1 MLLRIALVIAA
12 IGLAV
17 LIIIAR
23 QIEVNDT
30 TVERI
35 GGSSVRLKGKV
46 VSVSGNTM
54 IEISRETT
62 EKVFAFGNVSV
73 EKGSVVEIVGRLD
86 GGRIIADKITVLG

>member
-35 GGSSVRLKGKV
+35 GGSSVRL
-46 VSVSGNTM
+46 
-54 IEISRETT
+54 
-62 EKVFAFGNVSV
+62 
-73 EKGSVVEIVGRLD
+73 
-86 GGRIIADKITVLG
+86 

>member
-1 MLLRIALVIAA
+1 
-12 IGLAV
+12 
-17 LIIIAR
+17 
-23 QIEVNDT
+23 
-30 TVERI
+30 
-35 GGSSVRLKGKV
+35 
-46 VSVSGNTM
+46 M